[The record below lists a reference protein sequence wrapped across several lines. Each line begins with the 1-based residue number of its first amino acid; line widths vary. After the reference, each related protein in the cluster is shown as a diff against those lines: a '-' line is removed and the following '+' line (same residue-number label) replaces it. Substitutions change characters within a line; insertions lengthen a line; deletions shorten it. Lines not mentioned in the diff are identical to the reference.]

1 MSVLWGSGSESS
13 TLQCNTI
20 GNFVVASSVKT
31 YMKVKTPAHR
41 GEPGQE
47 PGHTRNIKKRNRY
60 FYVLML
66 FTQRAD
72 DVYI

>member
-1 MSVLWGSGSESS
+1 MGVRLRK
-13 TLQCNTI
+13 QYANTI
-20 GNFVVASSVKT
+20 GNFVVASSVKS
-31 YMKVKTPAHR
+31 KRQNLHEVKTPAHR
-41 GEPGQE
+41 GEPGKE
-47 PGHTRNIKKRNRY
+47 PGHTRNINKRNRY